1 MQTNVTDFAKR
12 GAGIAAENPL
22 GLAIGAA
29 AVGFLAGLAVPITE
43 YERERVGPLRDELLD
58 RAHLVGSDAI
68 EHGKQVIAETAQ
80 AALATAQESAQRHA
94 QQVVRE
100 ATSMSDRMSNGNTTP
115 TSNTGDVAA
124 PNALSDDVLGDEA
137 ESESETADV

>member
-1 MQTNVTDFAKR
+1 MQTNMTDFAKR

-29 AVGFLAGLAVPITE
+29 ALGFLAGLAVPITD

-58 RAHLVGSDAI
+58 RAQLVGSDAI

-100 ATSMSDRMSNGNTTP
+100 AT
-115 TSNTGDVAA
+115 A
-124 PNALSDDVLGDEA
+124 
-137 ESESETADV
+137 